1 MILVALIQFEAGS
14 HARCRPFHRRET
26 IVSGPGTGSL
36 TWVTDTVNPFLL
48 PSTLPYE
55 LPPFDKIEES
65 HYLPAV
71 EQGMAEHLDEVEAI
85 ATNTE
90 APTFANT
97 VEALERAGTTLG
109 RVVRVFRSVT
119 VANTNAT
126 LRELQQKIAPALAAH
141 LDRIHLDERL
151 YRRIDDLYQRRDE
164 LTLDDEQRW
173 LLQRHHLKLV
183 RAGAQLS
190 AEDKETLKRLNTE
203 LSTLSTRFSQQQ
215 LAGTNEAAVVLEGD
229 EVDGMS
235 DDAIATA
242 AAAATTRGL
251 DGKYLLTFSNFT
263 VHPQLANLTD
273 PDVRRRVY
281 EASTGRGNSGGDS
294 DTSATLLRMV
304 RLRAERA
311 RLLGY
316 ANHAEYVIA
325 DQTAGS
331 LQAASDMLRRL
342 APAAVANLRVEAA
355 DRAAV
360 LGQESIAPHDWSYAT
375 EKLRKQR
382 YNFDTGGLRPY
393 LELERVLRDGVFYA
407 AQQVYG
413 VTFTERTDLRSYLP
427 EVRVF
432 EVFDADGSALGL
444 FCADFFTRD
453 SKNGGA
459 WMNSFVDQSRLLGQ
473 KAVVSN
479 NLNIPKPPDGQ
490 KALLTFA
497 EVTTMFH
504 EFGHALHGLFS
515 DVTYPTFAGTAVP
528 RDFVE
533 FPSQVN
539 EMWSTWPQV
548 LNNYARHH
556 ETGEPMPGEL
566 VDRLIA
572 SRQLNE
578 GFATTEYLA
587 SALLDLAW
595 HSLSVEEIPEGDDPG
610 EVVARFEEQA
620 LEEAGVLVDE
630 VAPRYRSTYFG
641 HIFAGGYSAGYYSYI
656 WSQVLDADTVSWFED
671 NGGLSRANGDRFRK
685 LLLSRGGSKDPM
697 QQFRDFAGRDPR
709 IEPLLRKRGL
719 DAAL

>member
-1 MILVALIQFEAGS
+1 
-14 HARCRPFHRRET
+14 
-26 IVSGPGTGSL
+26 
-36 TWVTDTVNPFLL
+36 
-48 PSTLPYE
+48 
-55 LPPFDKIEES
+55 
-65 HYLPAV
+65 
-71 EQGMAEHLDEVEAI
+71 
-85 ATNTE
+85 
-90 APTFANT
+90 
-97 VEALERAGTTLG
+97 
-109 RVVRVFRSVT
+109 
-119 VANTNAT
+119 
-126 LRELQQKIAPALAAH
+126 
-141 LDRIHLDERL
+141 
-151 YRRIDDLYQRRDE
+151 
-164 LTLDDEQRW
+164 
-173 LLQRHHLKLV
+173 
-183 RAGAQLS
+183 
-190 AEDKETLKRLNTE
+190 
-203 LSTLSTRFSQQQ
+203 
-215 LAGTNEAAVVLEGD
+215 
-229 EVDGMS
+229 
-235 DDAIATA
+235 
-242 AAAATTRGL
+242 
-251 DGKYLLTFSNFT
+251 
-263 VHPQLANLTD
+263 
-273 PDVRRRVY
+273 
-281 EASTGRGNSGGDS
+281 
-294 DTSATLLRMV
+294 
-304 RLRAERA
+304 
-311 RLLGY
+311 
-316 ANHAEYVIA
+316 
-325 DQTAGS
+325 
-331 LQAASDMLRRL
+331 
-342 APAAVANLRVEAA
+342 
-355 DRAAV
+355 
-360 LGQESIAPHDWSYAT
+360 
-375 EKLRKQR
+375 
-382 YNFDTGGLRPY
+382 
-393 LELERVLRDGVFYA
+393 
-407 AQQVYG
+407 
-413 VTFTERTDLRSYLP
+413 
-427 EVRVF
+427 
-432 EVFDADGSALGL
+432 
-444 FCADFFTRD
+444 
-453 SKNGGA
+453 
-459 WMNSFVDQSRLLGQ
+459 MNSFVDQSRLLGQ